1 MFSRFAQLSAR
12 TRRSNGVRRFHS
24 QQSVVW
30 RHRAA
35 KESMPFHSQAK
46 RGAGGGLV
54 GTSHTT
60 DTPRKLSPQSGRS
73 NKLTFSEENL
83 RLERIKEQA
92 ETMPPEQKQ
101 QICRSQITP
110 TTGGKHDR

>member
-1 MFSRFAQLSAR
+1 MGAVRTSDVGISGISAR

-60 DTPRKLSPQSGRS
+60 DTPRKFSPGAV
-73 NKLTFSEENL
+73 T
-83 RLERIKEQA
+83 
-92 ETMPPEQKQ
+92 
-101 QICRSQITP
+101 
-110 TTGGKHDR
+110 